1 MNQQRIEPVPP
12 AAARPRRIDLASW
25 LLREACRRQRPGQ
38 AMTEFTLVVP
48 ILLLVIYAMIIFAL
62 AIHTQID
69 FGNAVSTAVRK
80 ATVLGNGSTL
90 PPAQVGTGAAAP
102 VPNLEDIDSLIGQ
115 SMAQN
120 LRSDDKGSIDSFDI
134 QLEQSRIMP
143 DALNNPDHTGT
154 TQNIYKNTYCAIPA
168 PSSAPAACKA
178 VSATASVFGSG
189 KPTFDQ
195 NAWDFIQ
202 ASTGST
208 DPCQYYYETHQAQVV
223 TYDTVANQGV
233 ATVTTYLDANERI
246 ILYQGV
252 DRYTYPPLTLVSHT
266 PTPGFVWD
274 TRYPNPALYTNF
286 QNGCGRVYYVDERPL
301 AYQSSPP
308 LSTLPTRYSVDWD
321 CTYANPTPPD
331 LPTSYVSY
339 IPVTVPPAPVSPFKP
354 QAVGHT
360 CYYYPNERNIDVSS
374 SSDFPLPDLVEV
386 GLNYHYDPIP
396 TEISSRTP
404 LGQGFSLR
412 EHARGRLE
420 PAPVPGG

>member
-1 MNQQRIEPVPP
+1 MNQQRSEPAPSP
-12 AAARPRRIDLASW
+12 AARSRRIDTASW
-25 LLREACRRQRPGQ
+25 LLRQARRRQRSGQ

-102 VPNLEDIDSLIGQ
+102 VPNLEDVDSLIGQ
-115 SMAQN
+115 SMTSN

-154 TQNIYKNTYCAIPA
+154 AQNIYKNTYCAIPA

-178 VSATASVFGSG
+178 VSATASVYGSG
-189 KPTFDQ
+189 NPTFDQ

-202 ASTGST
+202 ANTGSI
-208 DPCQYYYETHQAQVV
+208 DPCQYYYEAHQSQVL
-223 TYDTVANQGV
+223 TYDGVANKQV
-233 ATVTTYLDANERI
+233 DTATTYLDAREQI
-246 ILYQGV
+246 VLYQTV
-252 DRYTYPPLTLVSHT
+252 VTYPPLTST
-266 PTPGFVWD
+266 PASITRDF
-274 TRYPNPALYTNF
+274 RYPNPASYTAPGGF
-286 QNGCGRVYYVDERPL
+286 QSGCNRVYYVENRP
-301 AYQSSPP
+301 AVDQIPPVPVGSPT
-308 LSTLPTRYSVDWD
+308 SYSVDWD
-321 CTYANPTPPD
+321 CTYANAPTNPPR
-331 LPTSYVSY
+331 SYVSF
-339 IPVTVPPAPVSPFKP
+339 IPITILPALPSPFDAR
-354 QAVGHT
+354 AVGHT

-374 SSDFPLPDLVEV
+374 ASDFPLPDLVEV

-396 TEISSRTP
+396 TEISSKTP

-420 PAPVPGG
+420 PAPIPGG